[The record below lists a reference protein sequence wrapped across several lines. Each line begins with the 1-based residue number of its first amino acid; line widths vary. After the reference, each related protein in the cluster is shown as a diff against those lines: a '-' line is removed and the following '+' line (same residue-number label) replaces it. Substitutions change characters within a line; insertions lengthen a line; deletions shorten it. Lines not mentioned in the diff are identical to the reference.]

1 MKKTKLAVLCTVL
14 AFSISS
20 VFISPAFAKDKS
32 NADLQKEIEVLQK
45 RVEQLEAEK
54 QQLQNTGKVWNPFEE
69 IYKMQEEMDQMFQRS
84 LKVRGDLNKGLFSN
98 NMSYDANFEIKD
110 QKDKYI
116 IELDM
121 KGLNEN
127 KTNIEI
133 KDNYITI
140 KGERSE
146 ENKKEDLDKG
156 SYMASKSFSSFMRTI
171 PLPADADTE
180 NVKSEQKG
188 DKVIITL
195 PKKK

>member
-1 MKKTKLAVLCTVL
+1 
-14 AFSISS
+14 
-20 VFISPAFAKDKS
+20 
-32 NADLQKEIEVLQK
+32 
-45 RVEQLEAEK
+45 
-54 QQLQNTGKVWNPFEE
+54 
-69 IYKMQEEMDQMFQRS
+69 MQEEMDQMFQRS

-146 ENKKEDLDKG
+146 ENKKRILIK
-156 SYMASKSFSSFMRTI
+156 ALI
-171 PLPADADTE
+171 WL
-180 NVKSEQKG
+180 QK
-188 DKVIITL
+188 VSAL
-195 PKKK
+195 L

>member
-1 MKKTKLAVLCTVL
+1 MKKTKLVVLFTVL

-20 VFISPAFAKDKS
+20 VFITPAFAKNKTD
-32 NADLQKEIEVLQK
+32 ADLQKEIEVLQK
-45 RVEQLEAEK
+45 KVEQLEAEK
-54 QQLQNTGKVWNPFEE
+54 KQLENTGKIWNPFEE

-180 NVKSEQKG
+180 NVKSEHKG
-188 DKVIITL
+188 NKVIITL